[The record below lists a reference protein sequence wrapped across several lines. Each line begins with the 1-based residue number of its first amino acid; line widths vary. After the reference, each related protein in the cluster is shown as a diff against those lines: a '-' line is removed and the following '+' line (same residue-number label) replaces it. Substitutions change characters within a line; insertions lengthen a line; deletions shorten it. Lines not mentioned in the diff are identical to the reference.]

1 MPYGCLHAQN
11 ILPQLKKDITSIEQ
25 KDTSIFYTNLQKKAW
40 KNKFFT
46 ELHRLVFISVDTSY
60 QIKVPEESHIRF
72 IKYKG
77 KYIRSINFIS
87 LDVFGQS
94 VNDTTQK
101 LSSWIENVSNKMHIY
116 TRSSV
121 LRKLLLQ
128 KEGDAINPF
137 LMAENEHIIRD
148 LPFIRDVKF
157 IILPD
162 SQNTDFVDLIIV
174 TQDVYSIGI
183 IAQPRNLRS
192 TKFGIY
198 DINLWG
204 LGHRQSNML
213 MVDPMQKEKLRYVEG
228 HYRIENI
235 AGLFMSGELN
245 YKNYIGDKSLGFDLT
260 RNFITSDT
268 RLAGGISFSYNNQ
281 TLRENEFILMDS
293 RYYLFNTW
301 LGYAFPF
308 HGFKKDTLYH
318 NRLVT
323 TLSMDKIQYTYRDII
338 NLTNYLKAKNKTIVL
353 GGLAYSSNAY
363 YRDNLLF
370 GYGSSEDIPYGKLFG
385 VQAGYS
391 YEESQ
396 DRIYID
402 AYYSAGN
409 RIDNFGYINYSIE
422 SGGYLQSGIYEDG
435 ILKSKLSLA
444 SQLYTHGTHRFRH
457 YINFTYVRGINM
469 YGSERITI
477 NDKYG
482 VRGLKSQTL
491 IGTQK
496 LSMNIESVMFSP
508 LYVLG
513 FRFSTFGFV
522 DVGFIGSGQR
532 SILDQQMYSG
542 LGIGIRIKNDHLVF
556 NTFQLRFA
564 YYPLEPDRTNRVS
577 VDVSN
582 MPSASFSD
590 FTVKQPQAITFE

>member
-1 MPYGCLHAQN
+1 MPYGYLHAQN
-11 ILPQLKKDITSIEQ
+11 ILPQLIKDTTSIDQ

-46 ELHRLVFISVDTSY
+46 ELHRLVFISVDTSH

-101 LSSWIENVSNKMHIY
+101 LSSWIENVSNKMPIY

-183 IAQPRNLRS
+183 IAQPRDLKS
-192 TKFGIY
+192 SKFGIY

-204 LGHRQSNML
+204 LGHRQSNMF
-213 MVDPMQKEKLRYVEG
+213 MIDPMQKEKLRYVEG
-228 HYRIENI
+228 HYRLENI
-235 AGLFMSGELN
+235 DGLFMSGELN

-260 RNFITSDT
+260 RKFITSDT
-268 RLAGGISFSYNNQ
+268 RLAGGISFSHNIQ
-281 TLRENEFILMDS
+281 TMRENDFVLMDS
-293 RYYLFNTW
+293 RYNLFNTW

-308 HGFKKDTLYH
+308 HNFKRDTLYH
-318 NRLVT
+318 NKLVT
-323 TLSMDKIQYTYRDII
+323 TLSVDKIQYTYRNII
-338 NLTNYLKAKNKTIVL
+338 NLTDYLKAKNKTVVL
-353 GGLAYSSNAY
+353 GGLSYSSNAY

-385 VQAGYS
+385 IQVGYS
-391 YEESQ
+391 YEESL
-396 DRIYID
+396 DRTYID

-409 RIDNFGYINYSIE
+409 RINNFGYINYSIE

-444 SQLYTHGTHRFRH
+444 SQLYTHGTHHFRH

-469 YGSERITI
+469 NGSERITI

-482 VRGLKSQTL
+482 IRGLKSQTL

-556 NTFQLRFA
+556 NTFQLRLA
-564 YYPLEPDRTNRVS
+564 YYPLEPDRANRIS

-582 MPSASFSD
+582 MPTASFSD

>member
-1 MPYGCLHAQN
+1 MPLGFVHAQN
-11 ILPQLKKDITSIEQ
+11 ILLQQ
-25 KDTSIFYTNLQKKAW
+25 KNDTTTLDQRNTSIFYSNLQKKAW
-40 KNKFFT
+40 KNRLFT
-46 ELHRLVFISVDTSY
+46 ELHRLVFISIDTSR
-60 QIKVPEESHIRF
+60 QIKVPQESHIRF

-94 VNDTTQK
+94 VNDTTLK
-101 LSSWIENVSNKMHIY
+101 FSSWIENVSNKMHIY
-116 TRSSV
+116 TQSSV
-121 LRKLLLQ
+121 LRKLLLL

-137 LMAENEHIIRD
+137 QLAENEHIIRD

-157 IILPD
+157 IVLPD
-162 SQNTDFVDLIIV
+162 SQNKDYVDLVIL

-183 IAQPRNLRS
+183 IAQPLNLSS

-204 LGHRQSNML
+204 LGHRQSNMF
-213 MVDPMQKEKLRYVEG
+213 MIDPMQKEQLRYVEG

-235 AGLFMSGELN
+235 DGLFMSGELN
-245 YKNYIGDKSLGFDLT
+245 YKNYIGDKSMGFDLS
-260 RNFITSDT
+260 RKFITSNT
-268 RLAGGISFSYNNQ
+268 RLAGGISLSHNIQ
-281 TLRENEFILMDS
+281 TIRENDFILMNS
-293 RYYLFNTW
+293 RNNLFNSW

-308 HGFKKDTLYH
+308 HSFKKDTLYH

-323 TLSMDKIQYTYRDII
+323 TLSIDKIQYTYRDIV
-338 NLTNYLKAKNKTIVL
+338 NPTDYLKAQNKTVVL
-353 GGLAYSSNAY
+353 GGLSYSSNAY

-385 VQAGYS
+385 IQIGYS
-391 YEESQ
+391 YEESHNCT
-396 DRIYID
+396 YID
-402 AYYSAGN
+402 GFYSAGN
-409 RIDNFGYINYSIE
+409 RINNFGYINYSIE

-435 ILKSKLSLA
+435 ILKSKLSIA
-444 SQLYTHGTHRFRH
+444 SQLYTHGTHHFRH

-469 YGSERITI
+469 NGSEQITI

-482 VRGLKSQTL
+482 IRGLKSQTL

-522 DVGFIGSGQR
+522 DIGFIGSGQR

-542 LGIGIRIKNDHLVF
+542 LGIGIRIKNEHLVF

-564 YYPLEPDRTNRVS
+564 YYPLEPERANRIS
-577 VDVSN
+577 VDVSD
-582 MPSASFSD
+582 MPSASISD
-590 FTVKQPQAITFE
+590 FTVKQPQVITFK